1 MPPRRGR
8 GHSTQVRGV
17 RRNPARNRQ
26 PVRRPD
32 SPVSYALT
40 AHDEIDSSDSDTSSD
55 HPFSLALEPA
65 VNVNSRDS
73 SVELLDDGNLQSNR
87 GQESQVP
94 PPPTAS
100 TLHSPIRG
108 ADDNRALHP
117 DVLHTEMVFMRR
129 VDAADLTFEERVEIL
144 IAEIHRLEGRS
155 PAGQSASPV
164 AALGSPIPDVNDDNE
179 PETTDFLAP
188 TAEAPLNGA
197 ALFYR
202 DSRIAGL
209 PNLCRSHPDGSPDH
223 TIIHRLSESPGFLK
237 RALEFIRQE
246 EATFYVGTANTP
258 VDVSNDFMRCIYGFR
273 ELGSLDELE
282 RPGDVRLETVTPTW
296 ASEDRTRLLAHYSQ
310 NEQVPVYVL
319 YVYSEDAGGIWTEAV
334 AATPS
339 QSAAPSLPVAPTAPV
354 SNLQSSTPTITS
366 GAAGAPT
373 TSVPAPA
380 TAAPAPGPAA
390 GPPATADAVALYL
403 QTRFADRLA
412 RIHHARTIPCG
423 TGYRHCTMEKHVMAI
438 LNGLGVNLTEREF
451 HPVTVDNGLSIGY
464 DDVIN
469 VAGLNKS
476 TFGGTRTNVGRAREA
491 RRSLARHFRE
501 RSQARWAAAN
511 EEEALKEMARKEL
524 LETFDALL
532 GESDI
537 DDFFLEDDSGSAK
550 YRAITMSY
558 EGLKTQTN
566 NVLRP

>member
-1 MPPRRGR
+1 MRPTLDDWSIVVRDLPDLTFIKPFMGSDPNAASSNSRGETHR
-8 GHSTQVRGV
+8 TLCLIDVYLD
-17 RRNPARNRQ
+17 
-26 PVRRPD
+26 PVLRE
-32 SPVSYALT
+32 VL
-40 AHDEIDSSDSDTSSD
+40 
-55 HPFSLALEPA
+55 LEP
-65 VNVNSRDS
+65 VGGDPGRS
-73 SVELLDDGNLQSNR
+73 SKSPYGNLQSNR

-100 TLHSPIRG
+100 TLHSHIRG

-188 TAEAPLNGA
+188 TAEAPLN
-197 ALFYR
+197 ALYFIGIR
-202 DSRIAGL
+202 TSQG
-209 PNLCRSHPDGSPDH
+209 CRTFVEVIQMHPPDH

-258 VDVSNDFMRCIYGFR
+258 VDVSNDFMRYIYGFR

-319 YVYSEDAGGIWTEAV
+319 YVYSE
-334 AATPS
+334 
-339 QSAAPSLPVAPTAPV
+339 SAAFPPS
-354 SNLQSSTPTITS
+354 SSDGSRFESAKQHPQITS
-366 GAAGAPT
+366 GAAGAPA

-451 HPVTVDNGLSIGY
+451 HPVTVDNRLSIGY

-537 DDFFLEDDSGSAK
+537 DDFFLEDNSGSAK

>member
-1 MPPRRGR
+1 MPP
-8 GHSTQVRGV
+8 VEEEAI
-17 RRNPARNRQ
+17 PPRNRQ

-73 SVELLDDGNLQSNR
+73 SVELLDGPPMATCKAIAARSLKYLHLQ
-87 GQESQVP
+87 P
-94 PPPTAS
+94 PQLCIPPS
-100 TLHSPIRG
+100 GVLV
-108 ADDNRALHP
+108 DDNRALHP

-129 VDAADLTFEERVEIL
+129 ADAADLTFEERVEIL

-188 TAEAPLNGA
+188 TAEAPLN
-197 ALFYR
+197 ALYFIGIR
-202 DSRIAGL
+202 ASQG
-209 PNLCRSHPDGSPDH
+209 CRTFVEVIQTHPPDH

-258 VDVSNDFMRCIYGFR
+258 VDVSNDFMRYIYGFR

-282 RPGDVRLETVTPTW
+282 RPGDVRLETVTPSW

-354 SNLQSSTPTITS
+354 SNLQSSTPSITS

-451 HPVTVDNGLSIGY
+451 YPVTVDNRLSIGY